1 MSQWFFLSHFQILQ
15 KLRFQCLYFGIF
27 FLHAS
32 LRKLKLIIFWLIIMF
47 IFILLIWLYLW
58 FQFEWTRRCVCAGA
72 EWAVCGG
79 PGVSAGPCF
88 SFPQCALA
96 LRRRALAVIPPVS
109 GGWSHGIHTNSIECI
124 FRSGNHFDTA
134 SKSRVFIS
142 CKSSAF
148 IHSTAILSDI
158 ILVEIICIESI
169 VSLFHYRWR
178 INGSHF
184 LNLLSTIHY

>member
-1 MSQWFFLSHFQILQ
+1 MSRWFFLSHFQILQ
-15 KLRFQCLYFGIF
+15 KLRFRCLYFGIF

-47 IFILLIWLYLW
+47 NFILLIWLYLW
-58 FQFEWTRRCVCAGA
+58 FQFERTRRCVCAGA

-79 PGVSAGPCF
+79 PGVSTGPCF

-96 LRRRALAVIPPVS
+96 LRRRTC
-109 GGWSHGIHTNSIECI
+109 SHSARVWRLITRHTHTLNWMYFSLRESFHYC
-124 FRSGNHFDTA
+124 FEEPCG
-134 SKSRVFIS
+134 FIS

-158 ILVEIICIESI
+158 IEIICIESI
-169 VSLFHYRWR
+169 VSLWW
-178 INGSHF
+178 INESHLF
-184 LNLLSTIHY
+184 NLLSSIHY

>member
-1 MSQWFFLSHFQILQ
+1 MAIELSNEIKSSIIIKLLFFAQARDLVGTSRTQISLILALDESMIFLSNFQILQ

-32 LRKLKLIIFWLIIMF
+32 LRKLKLIIFWLVIMF

-58 FQFEWTRRCVCAGA
+58 FPFEWTRRCVCAGA

-96 LRRRALAVIPPVS
+96 LRRWTCSHSARVWRLIARHTHTQLNVFFAQGIISLLLRRAM
-109 GGWSHGIHTNSIECI
+109 C
-124 FRSGNHFDTA
+124 F
-134 SKSRVFIS
+134 
-142 CKSSAF
+142 
-148 IHSTAILSDI
+148 
-158 ILVEIICIESI
+158 
-169 VSLFHYRWR
+169 Y
-178 INGSHF
+178 F
-184 LNLLSTIHY
+184 L

>member
-96 LRRRALAVIPPVS
+96 LRRRTC
-109 GGWSHGIHTNSIECI
+109 SHSARVWRLIARHTHIHSIECI
-124 FRSGNHFDTA
+124 FRSDNHFATA
-134 SKSRVFIS
+134 SKSHVFLFLVS
-142 CKSSAF
+142 PAHSF
-148 IHSTAILSDI
+148 IQQRFWVT
-158 ILVEIICIESI
+158 
-169 VSLFHYRWR
+169 
-178 INGSHF
+178 
-184 LNLLSTIHY
+184 